1 MAKIRAP
8 IRHGARLSHGTDAAS
23 DDARDFAVIRRFLEL
38 RRRRA
43 DAALLPVKRAMLGGE
58 IMVGVDVGSAEGMQ
72 PHWRAYEGL
81 LDFYC
86 FEPHEISFRR
96 LTEAYARH
104 PERKKF
110 KVLPI
115 GLSGTGGERTLYVL
129 NAPTGSSLYPIDTE
143 SEFVS
148 ADDAYIY
155 PVRETTIATR
165 RLGDVLDEHGVGNVD
180 IIKLDVQGAELEILE
195 GLGAAR
201 RKGLFLAELEINI
214 SGGVLGNSSIYR
226 GAPSWAQI
234 EELLAQDDMR
244 LLDISVA
251 RAYRSRHGDG
261 DWYQREVFGV
271 YRNTPSLSARAWE
284 TDAVYVKDW
293 RVLIEAR
300 DGSGLRKLAVA
311 LCGYRFFSEAY
322 FVVEKAE
329 EAEILTPDAAS
340 ELRRSIVAWHQAG
353 RRVWHGRGAFWTF
366 LRRVGRIVGVSQLL
380 RWKQYMWFDYPNG

>member
-1 MAKIRAP
+1 MRA
-8 IRHGARLSHGTDAAS
+8 
-23 DDARDFAVIRRFLEL
+23 E
-38 RRRRA
+38 
-43 DAALLPVKRAMLGGE
+43 AALLPVKRAMLGDE
-58 IMVGVDVGSAEGMQ
+58 TMVGVDVGSAEGMQ

-86 FEPHEISFRR
+86 FEPHEISFRK
-96 LTEAYARH
+96 LTEAYAQH
-104 PERKKF
+104 PARRKF
-110 KVLPI
+110 NVLPI

-155 PVRETTIATR
+155 PIRETIIATR
-165 RLGDVLDEHGVGNVD
+165 RLGDVLDEHGVGNID

-201 RKGLFLAELEINI
+201 RKGLVLAELEINI
-214 SGGVLGNSSIYR
+214 GGGVLRNFSIYR
-226 GAPSWAQI
+226 GGPSWAQI
-234 EELLAQDDMR
+234 EALLAQDDMR

-251 RAYRSRHGDG
+251 RAYRARDGDS

-271 YRNTPSLSARAWE
+271 YRNTPTLSARAWE

-293 RVLIEAR
+293 RALIKTR
-300 DGSGLRKLAVA
+300 DGSGLRKLAIA
-311 LCGYRFFSEAY
+311 LCGYRFFSEAH
-322 FVVEKAE
+322 FVVQKAE
-329 EAEILTPDAAS
+329 EAEIFTPEAAS
-340 ELRRSIVAWHQAG
+340 ELRRSIVAWHRAG
-353 RRVWHGRGAFWTF
+353 RRVWHGRGTFWTF
-366 LRRVGRIVGVSQLL
+366 LRRMARMLGVSQLL